1 MFTHQLNRSLLI
13 SGIALS
19 AASISA
25 CDVGNAAPMA
35 NSRAFLHAT
44 PAQILKVQDWRAE
57 RGTTWRDQL
66 NKGNSAT
73 PVAPPQPSLAPPNY
87 NTNLGYGLPGYS
99 YSGPNYDRYVNDA
112 YKSTSTGNSAPTGP
126 DPGLSTCPQRT
137 DTTEPSTQTYFGL
150 DGKRY
155 PCP

>member
-1 MFTHQLNRSLLI
+1 MFTHQSTRSLLI
-13 SGIALS
+13 
-19 AASISA
+19 AATCLYGSFA
-25 CDVGNAAPMA
+25 NAAPFV
-35 NSRAFLHAT
+35 NSRALPSAVA
-44 PAQILKVQDWRAE
+44 PQILTVQDWRAE

-73 PVAPPQPSLAPPNY
+73 PVAPPPPSLAPPNY

-112 YKSTSTGNSAPTGP
+112 YKSTSTGDSAPTGP
-126 DPGLSTCPQRT
+126 DPGVSTCPQRT

-150 DGKRY
+150 DGKRH